1 MLITRGYFSSNRISD
16 SVSMINEAYQR
27 TRTFSERS
35 ISSAS
40 GTTVF
45 ISHKHDDLEDL
56 QGFLSYLNKEYNI
69 IPYID
74 SMDKG
79 MPKNTCA
86 ETATRIKSVIGS
98 CQKFI
103 LLGTNKALF
112 SKWCNW
118 EVGIADKTKLPT
130 NNMAILP
137 MLDDNSNFY
146 YGNEYLE
153 IYPYIE
159 ETINIYG
166 NKKYLAVNIHTP
178 EGLKRISLKDW
189 LNNYVN

>member
-1 MLITRGYFSSNRISD
+1 MIITRGYFSSHRISD
-16 SVSMINEAYQR
+16 SANMVNEAYYR
-27 TRTFSERS
+27 TRTFSASS

-40 GTTVF
+40 GITVF

-56 QGFLSYLNKEYNI
+56 QGFISYLQNDYNI

-79 MPKNTCA
+79 MPKKTCA
-86 ETATRIKSVIGS
+86 ETATRIKSVIGN

-103 LLGTNKALF
+103 LLATNKALY

-137 MLDDNSNFY
+137 MKDDNSSFY
-146 YGNEYLE
+146 SGNEYLE

-159 ETINIYG
+159 EVAELYG
-166 NKKYLAVNIHTP
+166 SRKYLAVNIHTSNSM
-178 EGLKRISLKDW
+178 KRVPLKDW

>member
-1 MLITRGYFSSNRISD
+1 MLITRGYFSNYRISD
-16 SVSMINEAYQR
+16 SFSRINEAYNR
-27 TRTFSERS
+27 TRTFSTGS

-45 ISHKHDDLEDL
+45 ISHKHDDLDDL
-56 QGFLSYLNKEYNI
+56 QDFISYLHKEYNI
-69 IPYID
+69 LPYID

-86 ETATRIKSVIGS
+86 ETATRIKSVIAN

-103 LLGTNKALF
+103 LLATNKALF

-118 EVGIADKTKLPT
+118 EVGIADKTKLYS

-137 MLDDNSNFY
+137 MKDDNTSFY
-146 YGNEYLE
+146 LGNEYLE
-153 IYPYIE
+153 IYPFIE
-159 ETINIYG
+159 EVTDFYSYRKN
-166 NKKYLAVNIHTP
+166 LAVNIHTSI
-178 EGLKRISLKDW
+178 GLKRVTLKEW
-189 LNNYVN
+189 LNNHVN

>member
-1 MLITRGYFSSNRISD
+1 MIITRGYFSSHRISD
-16 SVSMINEAYQR
+16 STTMLNEAYYR
-27 TRTFSERS
+27 TRTFSASS

-56 QGFLSYLNKEYNI
+56 KDFISYLHKDYNI

-86 ETATRIKSVIGS
+86 ETATRIKSVIGN

-103 LLGTNKALF
+103 LLATNKALY

-137 MLDDNSNFY
+137 MKDNNSSFFL
-146 YGNEYLE
+146 GNEYLE
-153 IYPYIE
+153 IYPFIE
-159 ETINIYG
+159 EVIDINNYR
-166 NKKYLAVNIHTP
+166 KYLAVSIHTSN
-178 EGLKRISLKDW
+178 GLKRISLKDW